1 MNKILSELN
10 PKEVFNYFEEI
21 SEIPRGSGNEEGISD
36 YLVKFAKDNNLK
48 YYQDKVNNVIIKKS
62 GTKGY
67 ENAPIVI
74 LQGHMD
80 IVCEKREDV
89 EHDFMKDPLKLRIDG
104 DFVKATGTTL
114 GADNGIAV
122 AYALAI
128 LSSNNIEHPPIEVLI
143 TTEEEIGMGGAAN
156 LDGHMLDGKILINM
170 DSEEE
175 GELLTSCAG
184 GVRSIVKLPI
194 EWTGALKG
202 FKAVTLKLK
211 GLKGGHS
218 GMEIIKGRGAAS
230 KLIGRVLFDI
240 SKEIEMYIYEIKAG
254 AKMNAIPRDAEV
266 NLLLKDNDFE
276 KLSSIVQKWNEVLK
290 NELKGID
297 DDVALDICNSE
308 INPTKTFTKEIS
320 DNVINILLSIPQGVQ
335 TMSNDIE
342 GLVQSSTNLG
352 VVKTEESYVS
362 FESAARSSVATL
374 KDEITNRIEVVSK
387 TNGAEQILI
396 SSYPEW
402 QFRKDSEIRDLFVK
416 VYEKMYGK
424 KPKIT
429 AIHAGLECG
438 LLKEKLG
445 DIDMISFGP
454 NMFDV
459 HTPEEKLSIS
469 STERMWEYLKN
480 VLKAIR

>member
-10 PKEVFNYFEEI
+10 PKEVFYYFEEM
-21 SEIPRGSGNEEGISD
+21 SEIPRGSGNEKGVSD
-36 YLVKFAKDNNLK
+36 YLVKFAKDNNLE
-48 YYQDKVNNVIIKKS
+48 YIQDIVNNVIIKKP
-62 GTKGY
+62 GTKKY
-67 ENAPIVI
+67 ETAPTVI

-80 IVCEKREDV
+80 MVCEKREDID
-89 EHDFMKDPLKLRIDG
+89 HDFLKDPLKLRIDG
-104 DFVKATGTTL
+104 DFIKATGTTL

-128 LSSNNIEHPPIEVLI
+128 LSSNNIEHPPIEALI
-143 TTEEEIGMGGAAN
+143 TIEEETGMGGAAN

-194 EWTGALKG
+194 KWNDNQKG

-240 SKEIEMYIYEIKAG
+240 SKEIEVYIYEIKAG
-254 AKMNAIPRDAEV
+254 AKMNAISRDAEV
-266 NLLLKDNDFE
+266 SLITKYDEFE
-276 KLSSIVQKWNEVLK
+276 KLNDLVGKWNEIFK

-297 DDVALDICNSE
+297 DDVVLE
-308 INPTKTFTKEIS
+308 ILNEETNPTKIFNRETS
-320 DNVINILLSIPQGVQ
+320 DRVINILMSIPQGVQ

-352 VVKTEESYVS
+352 VVKTEEGYVY

-374 KDEITNRIEVVSK
+374 KDEITNRIEVVAK
-387 TNGAEQILI
+387 TNGAEQTLM

-402 QFRKDSEIRDLFVK
+402 QFKKESKIRDLFVK
-416 VYEKMYGK
+416 VYEEMYGS

-469 STERMWEYLKN
+469 STKRMWEYLLN
-480 VLKAIR
+480 VLKEIK